1 MDVMVDRLGD
11 GRAFRLLNMLDD
23 FNREGLGIKFDFSL
37 PGERVICSLDRIIEW
52 RGKPH
57 QPLLDTD
64 AAKSLHAEYASMAT
78 CDHTALKLCNVLGH

>member
-11 GRAFRLLNMLDD
+11 GRAFRFLNMLDD

-52 RGKPH
+52 RSKPH
-57 QPLLDTD
+57 QPLLETD